1 MVDERLEE
9 AAVRYADREW
19 DAILALVTSSIAR
32 GFMAGM
38 KDKVVDILRRAYLA
52 GAERRV
58 RG

>member
-9 AAVRYADREW
+9 AAVEYANQEW